1 MYVFKKKNYKI
12 IIGLLSCVVFLF
24 ITLLVESSVA
34 NTTQSSPDYLF
45 KIESSPEDFE
55 FNFLNSDNT
64 TSNSEFIFDNPTKIN
79 SKSELSV
86 LNAYKDTRYVMSQ
99 DAVLDTI
106 IAKDQE
112 KRFHTKLSDGQ
123 VILDTRQTSQSVQTI
138 QVGNTFLKPFTNG
151 IYYLSKNNE
160 SYRIGSLQGSFT
172 LGVYNES
179 GDLSSTLLIH
189 RYQEVSFEGRL
200 DIQNPQVSSLS
211 TSNFLDNFRFS
222 EFYGIDQSVLEG
234 ELFSLTFKGKTVKAT
249 DSKSLQAS
257 LSGLNFNQ
265 RKKNFIEVYP
275 FYKKLE
281 DAKQAIRQGD
291 TDQVTNILAEAR
303 GVYTDSITNNPES
316 QSLYAETANANLQL
330 ISGLNPLSKYNI
342 LKVFMADTFS
352 SSLDSVTAL
361 KLSLSLLEDINYGYD
376 NSKPDIS
383 VRSEQVLAR
392 VISSQ
397 GLRET
402 DVPTKVNLLI
412 VIDNIIGTYPQ
423 SLTTALFNSRETI
436 VSALKEEA
444 DDQDLINEL
453 EARKVQFIQ
462 DIISDAKDGRFE
474 VEKAKDISFTIIKTL
489 PEDLQETYR
498 QELNDL
504 DQ

>member
-1 MYVFKKKNYKI
+1 
-12 IIGLLSCVVFLF
+12 
-24 ITLLVESSVA
+24 
-34 NTTQSSPDYLF
+34 
-45 KIESSPEDFE
+45 
-55 FNFLNSDNT
+55 
-64 TSNSEFIFDNPTKIN
+64 
-79 SKSELSV
+79 
-86 LNAYKDTRYVMSQ
+86 
-99 DAVLDTI
+99 
-106 IAKDQE
+106 
-112 KRFHTKLSDGQ
+112 
-123 VILDTRQTSQSVQTI
+123 
-138 QVGNTFLKPFTNG
+138 
-151 IYYLSKNNE
+151 
-160 SYRIGSLQGSFT
+160 

-179 GDLSSTLLIH
+179 GELSSTLLIH

-200 DIQNPQVSSLS
+200 DTQNPQVSSLS

-257 LSGLNFNQ
+257 LSSLNFNQ

-291 TDQVTNILAEAR
+291 ADQVTNILAEAR
-303 GVYTDSITNNPES
+303 GIYTESITNNPES
-316 QSLYAETANANLQL
+316 QSLYSETANANLQL

-397 GLRET
+397 GLKDTE
-402 DVPTKVNLLI
+402 VSTKVNLLI
-412 VIDNIIGTYPQ
+412 VIDNIIDTYPQ
-423 SLTTALFNSRETI
+423 SLTTALFNSRESI
-436 VSALKEEA
+436 VLALKEEA
-444 DDQDLINEL
+444 DDQELINEL
-453 EARKVQFIQ
+453 EARKIQFIQ
-462 DIISDAKDGRFE
+462 DIISDTKDGKFE

-498 QELNDL
+498 QELNAL